1 MTVSGFKKAVA
12 DLSIVDYFSFTSLQK
27 VYISRIK
34 VDTFKIDEANETV
47 EFETMQGFKFIH
59 DVNDV
64 NTVLLNP
71 LHLEYSP
78 TQMP

>member
-71 LHLEYSP
+71 LHIEYSP